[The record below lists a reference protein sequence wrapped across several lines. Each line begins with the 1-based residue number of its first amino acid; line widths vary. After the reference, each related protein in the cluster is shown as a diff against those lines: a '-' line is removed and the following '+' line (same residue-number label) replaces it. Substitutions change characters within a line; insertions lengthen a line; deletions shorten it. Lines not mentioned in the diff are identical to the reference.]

1 MSRQECQSLTQL
13 SINWHGRQDLPP
25 LQVTNGPGAVKPR
38 RAASGPG
45 PDRCLRGV
53 HALGP
58 LWTIRV
64 LFWATVAVLLF
75 TRRFRHLFVFLR
87 AVVGVIALSSLL
99 AYLFMRPRPV
109 CCSPPELGPGR
120 RRIGAARGS
129 PGSSSWITT
138 SHLAIA
144 DTPACTTVL
153 RPFPS
158 SWMLDRP
165 SGAAS
170 SKALT
175 HH

>member
-1 MSRQECQSLTQL
+1 MTQL
-13 SINWHGRQDLPP
+13 SINWHGRQDLPRCKSP
-25 LQVTNGPGAVKPR
+25 TGPERSSHDEPHRGLVLT
-38 RAASGPG
+38 
-45 PDRCLRGV
+45 DVLRGV

-138 SHLAIA
+138 SHLAIT
-144 DTPACTTVL
+144 DTPAGTTVL
-153 RPFPS
+153 RPFPKFVDVRS
-158 SWMLDRP
+158 S
-165 SGAAS
+165 
-170 SKALT
+170 
-175 HH
+175 